1 MANVSPVRYDKT
13 LQIRTDAEM
22 CEVLDRIRRSSKP
35 ELSRSDMI
43 RKLVYD
49 EEKRMERRK

>member
-1 MANVSPVRYDKT
+1 MGNVSPKRYQKW
-13 LQIRTDAEM
+13 LQIRADDELIEAI
-22 CEVLDRIRRSSKP
+22 DRIRAAMKP
-35 ELSRSDMI
+35 EPTRADLV